1 MRRLKRKRPKD
12 HFLLK
17 LCAAAVLCLLL
28 SIWLKNRFI
37 FLCALMLWVI
47 VLFAVIF
54 TFFRT
59 LADRMRMPHIFGFWV
74 PLIVWACCISLLTL
88 FMNYTLGPRVWCRTN
103 LGSLGK
109 AIRLYADEHNDTYP
123 AYDKWCDLLLEEGT
137 ATEKDFRCPVGK
149 KNKCHYAIN
158 PNCEPNSPPDR
169 VLLFETKE
177 GWNQFGGPEIL
188 FPRHFKNI
196 LCNVLFNDGKVG
208 SIRPNELDKLRWGE
222 KQNTRGF

>member
-1 MRRLKRKRPKD
+1 MRRLKRNRPKD

-37 FLCALMLWVI
+37 FLCALVLWVI

-123 AYDKWCDLLLEEGT
+123 AYDKWCDLLLEERT

-158 PNCEPNSPPDR
+158 PNVSPSSNPR
-169 VLLFETKE
+169 LVLLFEIKGCLLYTS
-177 GWNQFGGPEIL
+177 PS
-188 FPRHFKNI
+188 PR
-196 LCNVLFNDGKVG
+196 D
-208 SIRPNELDKLRWGE
+208 R
-222 KQNTRGF
+222 TRSRMPSSA